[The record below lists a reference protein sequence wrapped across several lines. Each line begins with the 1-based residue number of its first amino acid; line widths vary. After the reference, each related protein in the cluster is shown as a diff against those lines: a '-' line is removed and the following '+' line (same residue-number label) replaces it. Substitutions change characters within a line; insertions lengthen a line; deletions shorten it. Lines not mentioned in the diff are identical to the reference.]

1 MEIEQVIEEVLNNHN
16 AYEKIIDVYYTDIYQ
31 YVLKIDGK
39 KANGERVGVEMATD
53 SAGYAAGRS

>member
-1 MEIEQVIEEVLNNHN
+1 MFVIN
-16 AYEKIIDVYYTDIYQ
+16 Q

>member
-1 MEIEQVIEEVLNNHN
+1 MDLIYFGRDCEPIEC
-16 AYEKIIDVYYTDIYQ
+16 DVIYQ